1 MMQKKISVETVII
14 MNEVLNFI
22 KKWEIIIDDDL
33 IWPKQKLIIEKY
45 RPFMSFDKVKY
56 RKIMKNI
63 FV

>member
-1 MMQKKISVETVII
+1 MQKKISVETVII